1 MAQQGQGR
9 VQETWGWSTEMG
21 GGLWL
26 APLVGQGQ
34 EWGMGS
40 VLVTG
45 LGA

>member
-26 APLVGQGQ
+26 APLVPGRGHK
-34 EWGMGS
+34 S
-40 VLVTG
+40 
-45 LGA
+45 

>member
-26 APLVGQGQ
+26 AHLVGQCQ